1 MKTAKKLLGV
11 VLSVCMVLALLP
23 ATALADEPINYLVFH
38 TGGPATPRATL
49 AEAVEVAQDG
59 DTIQAFR
66 DVNEAL
72 EPNATI
78 TIGKKLTLDLGG
90 YTVSLSAP
98 NCTVLSVSDG
108 ASLVAENGT
117 LITGTSG
124 TAPAI
129 SVAGGSLTVVEEAPA
144 VINIEARQN
153 GLSVTGG
160 GDATVTNV
168 SIIGEG
174 GAGVFAEG
182 VSAADIDDFSQA
194 KVLENVN
201 VAPEEGAAPS
211 PQGTYGV
218 VAKDGA
224 EIEVLGS
231 ISVAIDGVA
240 KKIDCAAAWVTGYA
254 GTTPSSGQSYIDV
267 AGNVLATSVNGGA
280 YGALATQG
288 GTMQINGS
296 ASATGVGHYSDSND
310 GEGDV
315 ANVVAGAAATDP
327 SSSVYVSY
335 DVTASGLY
343 NVYGC
348 IARNSGTVAVSGSSS
363 ASGVF
368 ACGTAAYGGQGEG
381 FSYIYI
387 NGDTKATATFQD
399 VASDDNTASRAI
411 GGYASGRAR
420 IEVWNLI
427 ARSDQSAWGIVADGT
442 YSNVVAQAK
451 VTYSSGDAAHSGG
464 AAAMNNGTARIN
476 GYFTADSDTPV
487 FLVDDVLI
495 STPVIAQA
503 YYDYTG
509 SSSSA
514 HIYVIGLGKISGT
527 VTDAAGVPLPGITVW
542 VYDEHFSAIT
552 DASGHYSLD
561 PMPLYQ
567 PNCWATAE
575 ISPGVSRTI
584 NPFTRSMEKGS
595 TTTVDFTNTSNLFAM
610 TDNKSLPNDTATLG
624 LIGTG
629 AGSSNRDA
637 VFAAAHENY
646 IRIMARSAGSATITI
661 VDASSHKAT
670 IDVTVDAHGYL
681 TIGTI
686 TKYTAPIG
694 PSVPDS
700 DTETTPVTTV
710 SGTTA
715 TATVTPTISGGA
727 ATGTVTAGQ
736 MSDAL
741 KKAQA
746 AAGANGTPNVEIRI
760 SGASGASSVAATI
773 PNASVQSLVSGSV
786 GSLTVSSGLGSVSF
800 DAAALKTLSGA
811 GSGDV
816 TVTVAKAD
824 SSTFSDA
831 VKQAVGGR
839 PVYRFGVTNGNA
851 SISQLNGTAAVS
863 IPYVPTA
870 GENPNAIV
878 IYYIGANGDL
888 ETVSNGRYDAA
899 TGMVVFE
906 TNHFSLYAVGYHKV
920 SFTDVASGSWY
931 DSAVTFLAARGIT
944 SGTTATTFSP
954 AATLTRGQF
963 VTMLLRAYGV
973 AAVANPTDNFA
984 DAGSTYY
991 TGYLAAAKALGITD
1005 GVGGNK
1011 FGPDN
1016 AITRQEMFTLLYNT
1030 LKALHKLPSDVSG
1043 NTLSDFTDSGT
1054 IASWATDAMTALVK
1068 SGTVSG
1074 NSGMLHP
1081 TDTTTRAEMAQ
1092 VLYNLLGK

>member
-108 ASLVAENGT
+108 ANLVAENGT

-129 SVAGGSLTVVEEAPA
+129 SVAGGSLTVAEEAPA

-160 GDATVTNV
+160 GDATVTKV
-168 SIIGEG
+168 SIYGEG
-174 GAGVFAEG
+174 GAAVSAVG
-182 VSAADIDDFSQA
+182 VSATDADDFSHA
-194 KVLENVN
+194 MVRGDVD
-201 VAPEEGAAPS
+201 VALGESPS
-211 PQGTYGV
+211 PSDDGTYGA

-224 EIEVLGS
+224 IIEVTGS
-231 ISVAIDGVA
+231 ISVNIDGA
-240 KKIDCAAAWVTGYA
+240 ANKTDCAAAWATG
-254 GTTPSSGQSYIDV
+254 TDSTIDV
-267 AGNVLATSVNGGA
+267 SGDVSAVSKYGGA

-288 GTMQINGS
+288 GVVQIGGNV
-296 ASATGVGHYSDSND
+296 SATGVGTAVEPNTGACEDMVAAGATRDPSSRVYVSGNLTAT
-310 GEGDV
+310 GEMNAFSCASSGGYV
-315 ANVVAGAAATDP
+315 SVSGNAAVSATGASAFACGAAAYGEDRYA
-327 SSSVYVSY
+327 SVYIRG
-335 DVTASGLY
+335 DT
-343 NVYGC
+343 
-348 IARNSGTVAVSGSSS
+348 TVS
-363 ASGVF
+363 ASG
-368 ACGTAAYGGQGEG
+368 
-381 FSYIYI
+381 
-387 NGDTKATATFQD
+387 QD
-399 VASDDNTASRAI
+399 STAI
-411 GGYASGRAR
+411 GGYASAGGRA
-420 IEVWNLI
+420 ELWNL
-427 ARSDQSAWGIVADGT
+427 RVTSLLGSAFGIVAEGKPQQGNP
-442 YSNVVAQAK
+442 SNVTAQAK
-451 VTYSSGDAAHSGG
+451 VTYSGDASSAG
-464 AAAMNNGTARIN
+464 AWAKAGGTARVN
-476 GYFTADSDTPV
+476 GYFTEEV
-487 FLVDDVLI
+487 
-495 STPVIAQA
+495 STPVIRVNNNTAPTHTTPDA
-503 YYDYTG
+503 YDTYTDVPNDG
-509 SSSSA
+509 SVVY
-514 HIYVIGLGKISGT
+514 IIGLGKISGT
-527 VTDAAGVPLPGITVW
+527 VTDAGGTPLSGVTVW

-575 ISPGVSRTI
+575 ISAGVSRTI

-595 TTTVDFTNTSNLFAM
+595 TTTVDFTNTSNLFAV
-610 TDNKSLPNDTATLG
+610 TYDTSLRNDTATLG
-624 LIGTG
+624 LIGIG
-629 AGSSNRDA
+629 AGSSDRA
-637 VFAAAHENY
+637 VVLAFTNEST
-646 IRIMARSAGSATITI
+646 IRLISQGAGSATVTVI
-661 VDASSHKAT
+661 DGSSHTAT
-670 IDVTVDAHGYL
+670 IAVTVDAHGYL
-681 TIGTI
+681 AIGTI
-686 TKYTAPIG
+686 TKYTASSG
-694 PSVPDS
+694 PSVPES
-700 DTETTPVTTV
+700 NTATTPVTTV

-715 TATVTPTISGGA
+715 TATVTPTVSGGA
-727 ATGTVTAGQ
+727 ATGFVTAEQ

-760 SGASGASSVAATI
+760 SGAAGASSVAATI

-786 GSLTVSSGLGSVSF
+786 GSLTVSGSLGSVSF

-851 SISQLNGTAAVS
+851 SISQLNGTATVS

-931 DSAVTFLAARGIT
+931 DSAVNFLAARGIT

-991 TGYLAAAKALGITD
+991 TGYLAAAKVLAITD